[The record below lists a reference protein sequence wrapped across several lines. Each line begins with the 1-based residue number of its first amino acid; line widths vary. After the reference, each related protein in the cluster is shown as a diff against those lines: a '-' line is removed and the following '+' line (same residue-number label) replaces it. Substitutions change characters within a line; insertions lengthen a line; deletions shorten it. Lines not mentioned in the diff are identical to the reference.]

1 MLESMFNE
9 MTLWLLGTA
18 VVFTFFGK
26 WMFMKNT
33 IEDIVDS
40 TLQSLID
47 QGYVKMEGDDIV
59 KWEDWC
65 RHND

>member
-1 MLESMFNE
+1 MFNE

-18 VVFTFFGK
+18 VVFTFVGK
-26 WMFMKNT
+26 WMFMKDN

-47 QGYVKMEGDDIV
+47 QGYLKMEGEDIV
-59 KWEDWC
+59 KWRDWC
-65 RHND
+65 RDND

>member
-1 MLESMFNE
+1 MFNE

-18 VVFTFFGK
+18 VVFTFVGR
-26 WMFMKNT
+26 WMFWKDN

-47 QGYVKMEGDDIV
+47 QGYIKMEGDDIV
-59 KWEDWC
+59 KWQDWC
-65 RHND
+65 RNND